1 MNGHT
6 LSLAVRRA
14 LKAAAA
20 ELGDMPWFVVVAVAD
35 RRGVGGVAVDAWRCA
50 PKFEDDDAQARAFVE
65 AVFCAAARAAD
76 EARTAKAAQRA
87 RVFPRRALPKG
98 GER

>member
-1 MNGHT
+1 MSAST

-14 LKAAAA
+14 LKSAAA

-50 PKFEDDDAQARAFVE
+50 PKFGDDEATARAFVE

-76 EARTAKAAQRA
+76 EARTAKAAARA
-87 RVFPRRALPKG
+87 RVFPRRALPEG